1 MCVAVY
7 AAETRMIT
15 ALARR
20 MFLCIAMVSLPGN
33 LAVTEMQFEFRLEV
47 RAQSA
52 SEVLCLA
59 ESRAGRGL
67 WRYLA
72 RRIGS
77 LRGVWEKRRG
87 WADKAALGDSIFVR
101 LL

>member
-1 MCVAVY
+1 
-7 AAETRMIT
+7 
-15 ALARR
+15 

-52 SEVLCLA
+52 SEVLWLAVCLA

-72 RRIGS
+72 RRIG
-77 LRGVWEKRRG
+77 
-87 WADKAALGDSIFVR
+87 
-101 LL
+101 